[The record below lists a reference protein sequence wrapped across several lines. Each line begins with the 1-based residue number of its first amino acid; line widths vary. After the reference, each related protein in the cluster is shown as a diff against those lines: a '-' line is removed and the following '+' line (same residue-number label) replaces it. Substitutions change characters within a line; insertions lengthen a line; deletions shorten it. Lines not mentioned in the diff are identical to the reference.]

1 MKRHAGGGRD
11 GGAKRCRR
19 ESSPAAGAAASAGAT
34 EHADPPGT
42 AVTAAPSAIVAGVST
57 DGSSMCEPP
66 SPRRALD
73 VFADRGRHALQT
85 QRARALG
92 HLALLMRR
100 PVSAASARELLRTGL
115 QLGAAAAAEGLLEAA
130 TAAVPAE
137 ADVPAEAELD

>member
-1 MKRHAGGGRD
+1 MKRRARDGSD

-19 ESSPAAGAAASAGAT
+19 ESSPTAGAAASAGPD
-34 EHADPPGT
+34 ERPPQSAEDG
-42 AVTAAPSAIVAGVST
+42 VLAAPSALVTGT
-57 DGSSMCEPP
+57 DGSSVCEPP
-66 SPRRALD
+66 GPRRALD
-73 VFADRGRHALQT
+73 AFADRGRHALQT